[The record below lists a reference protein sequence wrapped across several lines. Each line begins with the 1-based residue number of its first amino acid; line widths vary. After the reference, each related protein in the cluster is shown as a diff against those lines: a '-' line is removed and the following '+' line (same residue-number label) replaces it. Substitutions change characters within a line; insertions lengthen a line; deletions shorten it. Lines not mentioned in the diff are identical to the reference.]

1 MDTAP
6 LVRAMIRTRS
16 NQDPGAD
23 AKPNRAQTLAAAAL
37 AALLAFAGS
46 VPLVGAWANG
56 PDNGNGYGTHD
67 WILDQALHLL
77 DERGI
82 GHGWVDSSIAL
93 EATDDPDTVEVAADP
108 SRKIEHT
115 YTATGRR
122 GGAIHRITEHY
133 AKILRALD
141 ANDDDEASYQL
152 GMLAHFWGDI
162 AQPYHTAQAAQDF
175 DGEHST
181 YEHLVDDLTDTID
194 DAPSWS
200 AVDTSW
206 DVSNMPNVRTA
217 AVALAAYSRARYD
230 DIHDHLDAGD
240 GSLSDAAKATTKELM
255 IRATGSLADLIYSAG
270 KGIGNAPP
278 VGSLQLWARWHGVKG
293 NEANQL
299 IYGRVRDVNG
309 DLMEGVRVD
318 VTFPTAAGRRPGSSG
333 PTTPARATSA
343 SRSAIR
349 RSWPRRTSAAR
360 SRRTRPPS
368 TTATGI
374 TARRSSPTR
383 TRASGRTSATG
394 ASTPARQVT
403 IKTYVRTTEG
413 KPIAGL
419 LVDWTWDLGGAHD
432 GHHRLDGLE
441 RQGDDARTSS
451 RTARRTRRSTSTPTR
466 ARTASTASPRPG
478 SSETTGPPAGP
489 GAGAIRRAG
498 QPR

>member
-1 MDTAP
+1 M
-6 LVRAMIRTRS
+6 RSRTRTH
-16 NQDPGAD
+16 
-23 AKPNRAQTLAAAAL
+23 RLAAAAL

-67 WILDQALHLL
+67 WILDQALLVL
-77 DERGI
+77 DDNGI
-82 GHGWVDSSIAL
+82 GHGWVNKSIAL
-93 EATDDPDTVEVAADP
+93 KATDDPDKVEVAADP

-133 AKILRALD
+133 AKILHALD

-181 YEHLVDDLTDTID
+181 YEALVDDLTDTIND
-194 DAPSWS
+194 SPTWS
-200 AVDTSW
+200 AVDANW
-206 DVSNMPNVRTA
+206 NVSNMSNVRTA

-240 GSLSDAAKATTKELM
+240 NSLSDAARATTKELM
-255 IRATGSLADLIYSAG
+255 IRATGSLADLISSAG

-278 VGSLQLWARWHGVKG
+278 VGSLQLWARWHGVKS
-293 NEANQL
+293 NEGNQL

-318 VTFPTAAGRRPGSSG
+318 VTFPTDSG
-333 PTTPARATSA
+333 PKTWAFWTDE
-343 SRSAIR
+343 
-349 RSWPRRTSAAR
+349 
-360 SRRTRPPS
+360 
-368 TTATGI
+368 TGEGHVRI
-374 TARRSSPTR
+374 EVGSPTLMSKKDVSGKVKTDQTTVNDGDWYYR
-383 TRASGRTSATG
+383 TKKLADADKGFWTDVSDRS
-394 ASTPARQVT
+394 VT
-403 IKTYVRTTEG
+403 AGQNVVIKTYVRTTEG

-419 LVDWTWDLGGAHD
+419 LVDWTWDLGGGNTMVTTGYTNSKGKA
-432 GHHRLDGLE
+432 
-441 RQGDDARTSS
+441 TSS
-451 RTARRTRRSTSTPTR
+451 YVIPGGFTHAQVYVYAHTSAYSVNRKSKTWFQRTD
-466 ARTASTASPRPG
+466 
-478 SSETTGPPAGP
+478 
-489 GAGAIRRAG
+489 
-498 QPR
+498 